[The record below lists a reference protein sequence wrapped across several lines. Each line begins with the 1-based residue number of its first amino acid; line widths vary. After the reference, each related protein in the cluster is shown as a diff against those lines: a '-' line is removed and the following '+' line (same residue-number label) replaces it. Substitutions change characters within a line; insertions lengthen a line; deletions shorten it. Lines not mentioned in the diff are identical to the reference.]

1 MPCKSM
7 QYSHGPC
14 LRTPLSPQAG
24 LRRRHR
30 RCSKCGS
37 QSRAVLSL
45 IYLLRMR
52 AFVDSRPRN
61 SKLRHAESM
70 RLPCPR
76 PFALAQLLG
85 QRIIPGALVCGA
97 ALISQPALA
106 GQHNPRLKVN
116 FNSDW
121 RFAKGDHVNAAAPE
135 FDDSSWQLVRL
146 PHDWAIAGP
155 YDPGG
160 NPHTGKL
167 PWQGEGWYRKRF
179 FLPAK
184 LEGKRVYLD
193 FDGVMAMPTVFINGQ
208 TAGGWDYGYMSFRV
222 DATDYVKFGQTN
234 LVAVH
239 VDTRPHHS
247 RWYPGA
253 GINRKVQLVIT
264 EPVHVAHWGTFV
276 STPTVTDSAAEVRV
290 QTTVENHDSALHLVT
305 LETTLVDPAGKLAG
319 RASQTLSISAG
330 QHREFDQQFTV
341 RDPKRWDIESPHL
354 YKAISRVMLAGKLV
368 DHTETTFGIRTFKFT
383 PDDGFHLNGRR
394 VQLKG
399 VNLHHDLGP
408 LGAAFNVRAMER
420 QLEIMK
426 DMGCNALRT
435 SHNPPAPE
443 VLDLCDRMGIVVWD
457 EAFDKWDRTA
467 TRPDDVPIAEYCKK
481 QLYNFIR
488 RDRNHP
494 CVVVW
499 SVGNEIFDL
508 EGGKIPNGPA
518 LLRELVEFVKSLD
531 PTRPVAMAHCI
542 PESANTPL
550 DDALD
555 VVGWNYARRYALSR
569 KNRPWLP
576 IVYSESA
583 SAYSTR
589 GFYELPHPTRKDDY
603 SLALRVTS
611 YDHNSAYYSDIP
623 DTEFALM
630 EQDKFVAG
638 EFVWTGFDYI
648 GEPVPFVAEGWS
660 SFKKRKLKPEEESR
674 ISLFGIVDLVGIP
687 KDRFYLYRSHWAPE
701 KKTVHILPHWN
712 WPERVGTNVPV
723 YVYTSG
729 DSAELFL
736 NGWSLGRK
744 YKDPRATNVLDRY
757 RLRWEDVIYEPGE
770 VRAVAYKN
778 GRKLGE
784 AVMRTAGEPVR
795 LRLTPDRTRLRA
807 DGDDLAFVL
816 VEALD
821 NRGTVN
827 PLAMNEVIFELR
839 GPAEIAGV
847 GNGDHHF
854 PAEFVTNRVTLF
866 YGKAMVII
874 RTVPGAPG
882 RIRLKATSP
891 GLAPAEVS
899 LVSAGAARRKH

>member
-1 MPCKSM
+1 MGSTQSNFVALKATALCVLTQIITACIATESTHT
-7 QYSHGPC
+7 HGARVE
-14 LRTPLSPQAG
+14 L
-24 LRRRHR
+24 
-30 RCSKCGS
+30 
-37 QSRAVLSL
+37 
-45 IYLLRMR
+45 
-52 AFVDSRPRN
+52 
-61 SKLRHAESM
+61 
-70 RLPCPR
+70 
-76 PFALAQLLG
+76 
-85 QRIIPGALVCGA
+85 
-97 ALISQPALA
+97 
-106 GQHNPRLKVN
+106 N
-116 FNSDW
+116 FNKDW
-121 RFAKGDHVNAAAPE
+121 RFAKGSQTNSHTPE
-135 FDDSSWQLVRL
+135 FDDSAWQVVRL

-155 YDPGG
+155 YEPRG

-179 FLPAK
+179 VLPDAWS
-184 LEGKRVYLD
+184 GKRVYLD
-193 FDGVMAMPTVFINGQ
+193 FDGVMAMPTVYINGQ
-208 TAGGWDYGYMSFRV
+208 KAGGWDYGYMSFRV
-222 DATDYVKFGQTN
+222 DGTDFVRFGQTN
-234 LVAVH
+234 VVAVH
-239 VDTRPHHS
+239 VDTRPHQS

-253 GINRKVQLVIT
+253 GIYRKVKLVVT
-264 EPVHVAHWGTFV
+264 DPVHIAHWGIFV
-276 STPTVTDSAAEVRV
+276 TTPVVTDSTAEVRI
-290 QTTVENHDSALHLVT
+290 QTTVENHDSALQLVT
-305 LETTLVDPAGKLAG
+305 LQTTLVDPGGKTAG
-319 RASQTLSISAG
+319 RTIQTLSIGAG
-330 QHREFDQQFTV
+330 QQREFIQQVTISN
-341 RDPKRWDIESPHL
+341 PKRWDIETPHL
-354 YKAISRVMLAGKLV
+354 YKAVSRVTVSGRLV
-368 DHTETTFGIRTFKFT
+368 DQTETTFGIRTFRFT
-383 PDDGFHLNGRR
+383 ADDGFHLNGRR

-408 LGAAFNVRAMER
+408 LGAAFNVRAMQR

-443 VLDLCDRMGIVVWD
+443 VLDLCDRMGILVFN
-457 EAFDKWDRTA
+457 EAFDKWDGTA
-467 TRPDDVPIAEYCKK
+467 TKPKDVSIADHCKK

-499 SVGNEIFDL
+499 SIGNEIFDL

-518 LLRELVEFVKSLD
+518 LVRELVEFVKLLD
-531 PTRPVAMAHCI
+531 PTRPVTMARCI
-542 PESANTPL
+542 PDSAKTPL
-550 DDALD
+550 DDSLD
-555 VVGWNYARRYALSR
+555 VVGWNYARRYELSR

-576 IVYSESA
+576 IIYSESA

-589 GFYELPHPTRKDDY
+589 GFYELPHPKCKDDY

-630 EQDKFVAG
+630 EQDRFVAG

-660 SFKKRKLKPEEESR
+660 SFKKRKLAPEEESR

-736 NGWSLGRK
+736 NGKSLGRK
-744 YKDPRATNVLDRY
+744 FKQPTSTNVMDRY

-770 VRAVAYKN
+770 IRAVAYTS

-784 AVMRTAGEPVR
+784 AVVRTAGAPAK
-795 LRLTPDRTRLRA
+795 LRLTPDRKRLVA
-807 DGDDLAFVL
+807 NGDDLCFVL
-816 VEALD
+816 VEATD
-821 NRGTVN
+821 MRGN
-827 PLAMNEVIFELR
+827 LCPLAMNEIVFEVR
-839 GPAEIAGV
+839 GPATIAGV

-854 PAEFVTNRVTLF
+854 PAEFDTNRVSLF
-866 YGKAMVII
+866 YGKAMVILHTEDATPGTI
-874 RTVPGAPG
+874 RV
-882 RIRLKATSP
+882 RATSP
-891 GLAPAEVS
+891 GLTPAEVTVRS
-899 LVSAGAARRKH
+899 VLPASRLR